1 MGMSRAQ
8 QRQKIEGLIMKRIIA
23 MLEDE
28 STGNGDVF
36 KAVAVFCEHFR
47 DQDGQEDKHVEVVFQ

>member
-1 MGMSRAQ
+1 MGLSRVQ

-28 STGNGDVF
+28 STSNGDVF

-47 DQDGQEDKHVEVVFQ
+47 SQDGQDDKQVEVVFR

>member
-1 MGMSRAQ
+1 MGLSRAQ

-28 STGNGDVF
+28 NTVNGDVF
-36 KAVAVFCEHFR
+36 KAVTLFCEHFR
-47 DQDGQEDKHVEVVFQ
+47 EEGVKQTDVEVKFVE